1 MTERRHDDLAAQG
14 DLAAQCR
21 DVVKL
26 YRTKSSVVRALE
38 RVDLDVPR
46 GKIVAVFGP
55 SGSGKSSLAR
65 ILAAIDLPD
74 GGEVI
79 VSGREI
85 TGLRPRARRRLMRS
99 DIGYVFAD
107 PAHNLLPY
115 LDAADHIELALRM
128 RGRHRMLPGAGGA
141 GTGGAGAA
149 GAGAAV
155 TDILE
160 LLGLGHRLHHR
171 PAQLSG
177 GEQQRLAV
185 ASAVTGGPSLVVLD
199 EPTAELDQASGT
211 VLLRHISDL
220 RTAGTTFVIS
230 SHDPAVADA
239 ADEVVQLR
247 RGLRVG

>member
-1 MTERRHDDLAAQG
+1 
-14 DLAAQCR
+14 
-21 DVVKL
+21 
-26 YRTKSSVVRALE
+26 
-38 RVDLDVPR
+38 
-46 GKIVAVFGP
+46 
-55 SGSGKSSLAR
+55 
-65 ILAAIDLPD
+65 
-74 GGEVI
+74 VI
-79 VSGREI
+79 VGGQEI
-85 TGLRPRARRRLMRS
+85 TGLRPRARRRLRRS

-128 RGRHRMLPGAGGA
+128 RGRRSSESSKSSKRGSGTPG
-141 GTGGAGAA
+141 
-149 GAGAAV
+149 AV

-185 ASAVTGGPSLVVLD
+185 ACAVTGGPSLVVLD
-199 EPTAELDQASGT
+199 EPTAELDQTSGT
-211 VLLRHISDL
+211 ILLSHISEL

-230 SHDPAVADA
+230 SHDPAVAER

-247 RGLRVG
+247 RGSRVG